1 LRMANSQKTSFGS
14 KSKNDGDL
22 FFSPKTDQK
31 MSSFPLPKI
40 SEVTDAMREK
50 IQAKI
55 DSKTK
60 PIGSLG
66 VLEEIALQIAS
77 VQETLSPKIQ
87 NPTLIIFA
95 ADHGI
100 TEDPVS
106 LYPKE
111 VTWQMVNNFL
121 LGGACANVFANFNK
135 IQVKIVDAGVDHEW
149 EPIPPNLIVQ
159 KIGRGTKNFKLL
171 PAMDRESAENSLQTG
186 INLVSSKDFQNS
198 NFFLFGEMGIGNTS
212 SASLIHHCLSG
223 IPLEDLVGKGT
234 GLNLE
239 ATNQKLNILK
249 TAKSRTGQILDP
261 IQVLSEYGGFE
272 IGMMAGSML
281 GVASQKK
288 IFMVDGFIATAAY
301 LLAKSLDPNIKHYS
315 IFSHK
320 SDEAGHQTILKY
332 LGVSP
337 LLQLRMRL
345 GEGSGALAAF
355 PLVSMA
361 VSFLNEMA
369 SFGEANVSENKT
381 GG

>member
-1 LRMANSQKTSFGS
+1 
-14 KSKNDGDL
+14 
-22 FFSPKTDQK
+22 
-31 MSSFPLPKI
+31 MSSFSLPKI
-40 SEVTDAMREK
+40 PEITDAMREK

-66 VLEEIALQIAS
+66 VLEEIALQIAN
-77 VQETLSPKIQ
+77 VQETLNPKIE
-87 NPTLIIFA
+87 NPTLILFA

-100 TEDPVS
+100 TEEPVS

-121 LGGACANVFANFNK
+121 LGGACANVFARFNG
-135 IQVKIVDAGVDHEW
+135 INVKIVDAGVDHEW
-149 EPIPPNLIVQ
+149 NPLPPNLIQ
-159 KIGRGTKNFKLL
+159 KKMGPGTKNFKLF
-171 PAMDRESAENSLQTG
+171 PAMDRESAESCIQTG
-186 INLVSSKDFQNS
+186 IDLVTSKDFQS
-198 NFFLFGEMGIGNTS
+198 TNFFLFGEMGIGNTS

-223 IPLEDLVGKGT
+223 IPLDDLVGRGT

-249 TAKSRTGQILDP
+249 AAKSRTGQILDP

-288 IFMVDGFIATAAY
+288 IFMVDGFIATSAY
-301 LLAKSLDPNIKHYS
+301 LLAKSIDQNTKQFA

-332 LGVSP
+332 LGANP
-337 LLQLRMRL
+337 LLQLKMRL

-361 VSFLNEMA
+361 VSFLNQMA
-369 SFGEANVSENKT
+369 SFGEANVSETKSE
-381 GG
+381 G